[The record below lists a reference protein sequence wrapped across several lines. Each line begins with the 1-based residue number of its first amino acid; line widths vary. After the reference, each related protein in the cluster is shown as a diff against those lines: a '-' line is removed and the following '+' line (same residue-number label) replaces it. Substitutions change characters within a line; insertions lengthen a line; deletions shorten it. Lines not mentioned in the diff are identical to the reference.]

1 MEVIK
6 ALLSFLSYVFHGLLC
21 LILFAMSGLAMAAG
35 AQTLQL
41 GMLPWTGST
50 LLYTV
55 FFGALLGLVTVILA
69 IKGRL
74 RPLFFVWSLVV
85 TLLLLKG
92 YIFSGYRFT
101 PGEFRT
107 VMYVIVGSVIAL
119 LGSWVQMGRKAG
131 RGGRRRVQ
139 LRSADRVPC
148 PAPRSFENGQRV
160 FENGHPCDYRPD
172 CKSGKAPVFPH
183 GRRKPLWKG
192 NCTEA
197 GFSSRKK

>member
-41 GMLPWTGST
+41 GMLPWTGWT
-50 LLYTV
+50 LLYVV
-55 FFGALLGLVTVILA
+55 FFGAMLGLVTVLLA

-74 RPLFFVWSLVV
+74 RPLFFVWSLGV

-92 YIFSGYRFT
+92 YIFSGYHFS
-101 PGEFRT
+101 PGEFST

-119 LGSWVQMGRKAG
+119 LGAWVQMGRKA
-131 RGGRRRVQ
+131 RVRR
-139 LRSADRVPC
+139 
-148 PAPRSFENGQRV
+148 
-160 FENGHPCDYRPD
+160 
-172 CKSGKAPVFPH
+172 
-183 GRRKPLWKG
+183 
-192 NCTEA
+192 
-197 GFSSRKK
+197 

>member
-1 MEVIK
+1 LEVIK
-6 ALLSFLSYVFHGLLC
+6 ALLSFLGYVFHGLLC

-50 LLYTV
+50 LLYTL

-85 TLLLLKG
+85 TLVLLKG
-92 YIFSGYRFT
+92 YIFSGYRFS

-107 VMYVIVGSVIAL
+107 AMYLMVGSVIAL
-119 LGSWVQMGRKAG
+119 IGSWVQMGRKAG
-131 RGGRRRVQ
+131 AR
-139 LRSADRVPC
+139 
-148 PAPRSFENGQRV
+148 
-160 FENGHPCDYRPD
+160 
-172 CKSGKAPVFPH
+172 
-183 GRRKPLWKG
+183 
-192 NCTEA
+192 
-197 GFSSRKK
+197 

>member
-21 LILFAMSGLAMAAG
+21 LILAAMSSLALAAG
-35 AQTLQL
+35 VQTLQL

-50 LLYTV
+50 LLYTM

-69 IKGRL
+69 IRGML

-85 TLLLLKG
+85 TILLLKG

-107 VMYVIVGSVIAL
+107 AIYLIVGSIIAL
-119 LGSWVQMGRKAG
+119 LGAWVQMGRSTERA
-131 RGGRRRVQ
+131 RR
-139 LRSADRVPC
+139 
-148 PAPRSFENGQRV
+148 
-160 FENGHPCDYRPD
+160 
-172 CKSGKAPVFPH
+172 
-183 GRRKPLWKG
+183 
-192 NCTEA
+192 
-197 GFSSRKK
+197 